1 MVYGDVSEL
10 ESRFE
15 AQAFDLAK
23 NMGNGADWQVL
34 EEDEWPEL
42 DAENQVWDAWLNQRP
57 KHYETLRR
65 SAIRAI
71 KQGDWDQ
78 AKSHALE
85 MIELFPKETGP
96 QCGRALL
103 SQVHQGL
110 NDVES
115 EIKTLQDWAQIDAEA
130 IAAYERLMALGLQT
144 NQPELTLNA
153 AQKFLAVDPFRDAP
167 YAMSALAYEMLDKKN
182 LAADQLIKRLELDPT
197 NPSRIEFQIASH
209 LVESDTQ
216 RAKQYVLRSLE
227 DAPRF
232 RDGLKLLLE
241 INRKENPT
249 TENDPTETSDQG
261 SNPNSDSGPEKSGE
275 AVQSGIPEVSSDG
288 I

>member
-1 MVYGDVSEL
+1 
-10 ESRFE
+10 
-15 AQAFDLAK
+15 
-23 NMGNGADWQVL
+23 
-34 EEDEWPEL
+34 
-42 DAENQVWDAWLNQRP
+42 
-57 KHYETLRR
+57 
-65 SAIRAI
+65 
-71 KQGDWDQ
+71 
-78 AKSHALE
+78 
-85 MIELFPKETGP
+85 MIELFPDETGP

-103 SQVHQGL
+103 SQVHRGL
-110 NDVES
+110 NDIDS
-115 EIKTLQDWAQIDAEA
+115 EIKTLQDWAQMDAEA
-130 IAAYERLMALGLQT
+130 VAAYERLMELGLQT

-167 YAMSALAYEMLDKKN
+167 YAMSALAYEILDEKS

-216 RAKQYVLRSLE
+216 RAKHYVLKSLE

-241 INRKENPT
+241 INRKENPK
-249 TENDPTETSDQG
+249 TEDAPIETSNQG
-261 SNPNSDSGPEKSGE
+261 SNPDSDAGPAKAEDAIESE
-275 AVQSGIPEVSSDG
+275 IPEVSSDG

>member
-1 MVYGDVSEL
+1 MD
-10 ESRFE
+10 
-15 AQAFDLAK
+15 
-23 NMGNGADWQVL
+23 
-34 EEDEWPEL
+34 
-42 DAENQVWDAWLNQRP
+42 
-57 KHYETLRR
+57 
-65 SAIRAI
+65 
-71 KQGDWDQ
+71 
-78 AKSHALE
+78 
-85 MIELFPKETGP
+85 
-96 QCGRALL
+96 
-103 SQVHQGL
+103 
-110 NDVES
+110 
-115 EIKTLQDWAQIDAEA
+115 
-130 IAAYERLMALGLQT
+130 LGLQT

-167 YAMSALAYEMLDKKN
+167 YAMSALAYEILDEKS

-216 RAKQYVLRSLE
+216 KAKYYVLRSLE

-249 TENDPTETSDQG
+249 TEDDPIETSGQG
-261 SNPNSDSGPEKSGE
+261 SNPNPNPNPDSAAGPEKKGDAIE
-275 AVQSGIPEVSSDG
+275 SGIPEVSSDG

>member
-1 MVYGDVSEL
+1 M
-10 ESRFE
+10 
-15 AQAFDLAK
+15 AK
-23 NMGNGADWQVL
+23 NMGNGADWQVF

-42 DAENQVWDAWLNQRP
+42 DAENQVWNAWLNQRP

-71 KQGDWDQ
+71 KQGDWAQ
-78 AKSHALE
+78 AKSHAIE

-103 SQVHQGL
+103 SQVHRGL

-130 IAAYERLMALGLQT
+130 IAAYERLMDLGLQT

-153 AQKFLAVDPFRDAP
+153 AQKFLAVDPFRDTP
-167 YAMSALAYEMLDKKN
+167 YAMSALAYEMLDEKS
-182 LAADQLIKRLELDPT
+182 LAADQLIKRLELDPI

-216 RAKQYVLRSLE
+216 KAKYYVLRSLE

-241 INRKENPT
+241 INRKENPIK
-249 TENDPTETSDQG
+249 EDDPTESSYQG
-261 SNPNSDSGPEKSGE
+261 SNPDSAAGPEKKGDAIE
-275 AVQSGIPEVSSDG
+275 SGIPEVSSDG